1 LVKASAFFR
10 ALAGLVGMGAGAG
23 LAFWLVLWINLR
35 SSAVRA
41 PDVRGLES
49 ARAVALVQEAGLVG
63 RVQDGVFDAN
73 VIAGHVASQHPAPG
87 FELKRGGTVMLYP
100 SLGQAVQRV
109 ANVTGLPDSLAEAEL
124 EAAHLTLARRCEVE
138 GEADG
143 AVVVAQTP
151 VAGTLVAPGSGVT
164 VLVNRAPR
172 ARRFVMPEFVGTH
185 EADATRVIRALG
197 FQLAAVQRVPYPGIP
212 ADTVLRQD
220 PGAGGPVAEGAVVAI
235 WVGR

>member
-138 GEADG
+138 G
-143 AVVVAQTP
+143 
-151 VAGTLVAPGSGVT
+151 
-164 VLVNRAPR
+164 
-172 ARRFVMPEFVGTH
+172 
-185 EADATRVIRALG
+185 
-197 FQLAAVQRVPYPGIP
+197 
-212 ADTVLRQD
+212 
-220 PGAGGPVAEGAVVAI
+220 
-235 WVGR
+235 